1 MRIKNAFVFAL
12 NKHHK
17 AALGISAKHRFIEY
31 SHPHAIRLICIVQSV
46 CILRHGGGG
55 NSKHL
60 LLPSFMISGAK
71 IQQKLHI
78 RKKKEQKQWKIL
90 KFDTFFIIIAI
101 SQHDNFAIFC
111 AKPKI
116 KVQKNI

>member
-46 CILRHGGGG
+46 CILRHGGVFL
-55 NSKHL
+55 N
-60 LLPSFMISGAK
+60 ISIAFVYDFGCKGSAFFRYLQEKRVKAMENIK
-71 IQQKLHI
+71 I
-78 RKKKEQKQWKIL
+78 
-90 KFDTFFIIIAI
+90 
-101 SQHDNFAIFC
+101 
-111 AKPKI
+111 
-116 KVQKNI
+116 